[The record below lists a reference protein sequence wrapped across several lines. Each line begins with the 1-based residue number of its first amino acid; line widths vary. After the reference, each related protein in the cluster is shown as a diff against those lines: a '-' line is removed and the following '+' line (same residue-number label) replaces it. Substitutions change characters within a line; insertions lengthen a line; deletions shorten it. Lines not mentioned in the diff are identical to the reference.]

1 MMNETQWY
9 VEYNKSNLFV
19 FLDLAVSS
27 QCFCVCVCAWEG
39 GLLRAEPHC
48 HAITHCQSQQC

>member
-9 VEYNKSNLFV
+9 VEYNKSTLFV

-27 QCFCVCVCAWEG
+27 QCFLCVCVHGKVDFSELSPTAM
-39 GLLRAEPHC
+39 P
-48 HAITHCQSQQC
+48 